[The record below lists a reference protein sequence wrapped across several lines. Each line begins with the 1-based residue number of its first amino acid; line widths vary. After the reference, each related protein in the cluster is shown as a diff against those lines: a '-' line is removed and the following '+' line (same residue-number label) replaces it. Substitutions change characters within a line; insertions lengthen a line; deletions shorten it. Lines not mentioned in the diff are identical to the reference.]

1 MIFSGQRHSVSAADI
16 YPQPGGWGVVSVGG
30 TLLQDRT
37 DLHTRPVD
45 TWKVKLPSVEGS
57 ARDPQVK
64 ALLQKSKLL
73 SLQATKL

>member
-1 MIFSGQRHSVSAADI
+1 MPLGDF
-16 YPQPGGWGVVSVGG
+16 YPQPGGWGAVSVGG

-45 TWKVKLPSVEGS
+45 TWKVKLPSVEGPV
-57 ARDPQVK
+57 RDPQVK
-64 ALLQKSKLL
+64 VLPQKSKLL